1 LKQKQKLIYKQKQKS
16 MWLIDSSIGRKLI
29 MSITGVFLVLFLM
42 FHGTMN
48 FVVLFSADAYN
59 MICEFLGAN
68 WYALVATKILAIGF
82 VLHIVYAIYLTF
94 QNRKARGNAR
104 YAVTK
109 NQKNV
114 EWASQNML
122 ILGVIVLGF
131 MILHLYQFWAKM
143 QLVEINHKLGIHVE
157 DSLLATAADGAYWIK
172 YYFSQPL
179 YSILYIVWLVA
190 LWAHLTHGVWS
201 ALQSLGLNN
210 GVWMSRVKV
219 ISNVLSSIIILMFLS
234 IPVYFLLGFSI

>member
-1 LKQKQKLIYKQKQKS
+1 

-29 MSITGVFLVLFLM
+29 MSITGVFLVFFLM

-68 WYALVATKILAIGF
+68 WYALVGTKILALGF
-82 VLHIVYAIYLTF
+82 VVHIIYAIYLTF
-94 QNRKARGNAR
+94 QNRKARGKER
-104 YAVTK
+104 YAVSK
-109 NQKNV
+109 NQKSV

-122 ILGVIVLGF
+122 VLGIIVLGF
-131 MILHLYQFWAKM
+131 MGLHLYQFWAKM
-143 QLVEINHKLGIHVE
+143 QLVELSHKLGCNVDE
-157 DSLLATAADGAYWIK
+157 SLVATAADGAFWIK

-179 YSILYIVWLVA
+179 YSILYIVWLAA
-190 LWAHLTHGVWS
+190 LWLHLTHGVWS

-210 GVWMSRVKV
+210 KIWLPRVKV
-219 ISNVLSSIIILMFLS
+219 IANIVSTIVILMFIS

>member
-1 LKQKQKLIYKQKQKS
+1 

-29 MSITGVFLVLFLM
+29 MSITGVFLVFFLM

-48 FVVLFSADAYN
+48 LVVLFSADAYN

-68 WYALVATKILAIGF
+68 WYALVATKILALGF

-94 QNRKARGNAR
+94 QNRKARGAAS
-104 YAVTK
+104 YAVSK
-109 NQKNV
+109 NQKSV

-131 MILHLYQFWAKM
+131 MFLHLYQFWAKM

-157 DSLLATAADGAYWIK
+157 EGLLATAANGAYWIK

-179 YSILYIVWLVA
+179 YSIIYIVWLVA

-210 GVWMSRVKV
+210 SVWMSRVKV
-219 ISNVLSSIIILMFLS
+219 ISNIVSSIIVLMFLS
-234 IPVYFLLGFSI
+234 IPVYFLLGFTI

>member
-1 LKQKQKLIYKQKQKS
+1 

>member
-1 LKQKQKLIYKQKQKS
+1 

-29 MSITGVFLVLFLM
+29 MSITGVFLVLFLI

-82 VLHIVYAIYLTF
+82 VVHIVYAIYLSF
-94 QNRKARGNAR
+94 QNRKARGVQS

-109 NQKNV
+109 TQKGV
-114 EWASQNML
+114 SKASQNML
-122 ILGVIVLGF
+122 ILGAIVLGF
-131 MILHLYQFWAKM
+131 TALHLYQFWAKM
-143 QLVEINHKLGIHVE
+143 QLVEINHKLGFHVE
-157 DSLLATAADGAYWIK
+157 EGLLATAADGAFWIK

-190 LWAHLTHGVWS
+190 LWSHLTHGVWS
-201 ALQSLGLNN
+201 ALQTVGARNN
-210 GVWMSRVKV
+210 VWLPRIKV
-219 ISNVLSSIIILMFLS
+219 ISNILSTLIILMFIS

>member
-1 LKQKQKLIYKQKQKS
+1 

-48 FVVLFSADAYN
+48 FVVLISADAYN

-68 WYALVATKILAIGF
+68 WYALIATKILALGF
-82 VLHIVYAIYLTF
+82 VVHIVYAIYLTF
-94 QNRKARGNAR
+94 QNRKARGTAR
-104 YAVTK
+104 YAVAK
-109 NQKNV
+109 NQKSV

-131 MILHLYQFWAKM
+131 MALHLYQFWAKM

-157 DSLLATAADGAYWIK
+157 DGLLATAADGAYWIK

-210 GVWMSRVKV
+210 GVWLPRVKV
-219 ISNVLSSIIILMFLS
+219 ISNILSTIIILMFIS
-234 IPVYFLLGFSI
+234 IPVYFLLGFTI